1 MTSIYLAGGFHSGWQ
16 DDVQKAAP
24 EIDFYDPADRES
36 NLDLRL
42 AEFGTWDLHHVRKC
56 DLVLAYAERTNPSLI
71 GLAVEV
77 GYAAGVD
84 TTVVLVLED
93 DHQHFND
100 RYLQFLRKAADVT
113 YDDLNDAVEYVKL
126 YA

>member
-1 MTSIYLAGGFHSGWQ
+1 MTSVYLAGGFHSGWQ
-16 DDVQKAAP
+16 DRVRAEAP
-24 EIDFYDPADRES
+24 NLTFYDPADRDPDV
-36 NLDLRL
+36 DLAL
-42 AEFGTWDLHHVRKC
+42 EEFGTWDLHHVREC

-77 GYAAGVD
+77 GFAAGVD
-84 TTVVLVLED
+84 ITVVLVLED
-93 DHQHFND
+93 GHDIFKD

-113 YDDLNDAVEYVKL
+113 YDSLADAIDYVQL